1 MDRAMDSAADAPL
14 YVYEELA
21 PPPELAPV
29 VACLWRQHAGPG
41 DHVQRVVPDGC
52 VDILWVVGPTGSTL
66 RTEVAGPDTGPQ
78 MPRLPAGTEI
88 TGVRFR
94 PGTAAGVLGVPLHA
108 LRDEQV
114 PLAELWG
121 RDAEDQLVER
131 LATAARPEDAAA
143 RAVAERL
150 RRGAGPATTAAG
162 ADALARALLADQGPG
177 VVRRVAADLGLSE
190 RQLHRRCLDAF
201 GYGPKTVQKVLR
213 FQSALAAARE
223 GHDLAR
229 VAAETG
235 YADQAHL
242 ARDVRSLAGAPMS
255 ALLA

>member
-1 MDRAMDSAADAPL
+1 MDSAR
-14 YVYEELA
+14 YVYEELP

-29 VACLWRQHAGPG
+29 VACLWRHDAGPG

-52 VDILWVVGPTGSTL
+52 VDILLVAGADGSTL

-78 MPRLPAGTEI
+78 APLLPAGTRI
-88 TGVRFR
+88 TGVRFL
-94 PGTAAGVLGVPLHA
+94 PGTAAGVLGVPLHV
-108 LRDEQV
+108 LRDQQV

-121 RDAEDQLVER
+121 RDAEDRLVDR
-131 LATAARPEDAAA
+131 LAAAPRPVDAAA
-143 RAVAERL
+143 RMVAERL
-150 RRGAGPATTAAG
+150 RSGAGPVGPAPG
-162 ADALARALLADQGPG
+162 ASAVTRALLADEGPG
-177 VVRRVAADLGLSE
+177 VVRRVAYDLGLSE

-213 FQSALAAARE
+213 FQSALTAARQ

-255 ALLA
+255 VLLA